1 MNTKLD
7 GLVEQRRKDRREY
20 LALINATKAL
30 NFGLY
35 QMMSS
40 ANNAANNH
48 SRIESASV
56 NNTGKLKT
64 KVGFDDKPSNVL
76 QAPNNNIAIN
86 NNNCNSNTNN
96 DRSKIL
102 NISKSP
108 KGCKSTVTKKKF
120 QKVSKKVIQGTKSL
134 PSTFLNQDNKNDE
147 SNHDEEEVAIT
158 WAHSVLLKEFNR
170 RCDLRHESKGT
181 NKRINH
187 KLVAFQKF
195 KRLQEEQRKKD
206 ANNESKGETIYRAL
220 ESNKSEHDTNI
231 NINDNE
237 NVNEND
243 LDPNAIHESASI
255 ETKIED
261 EKEHSNNHKIQI
273 VSLQDQI
280 RKEKDRSH
288 ISMVSGVFVSD
299 TEKEK
304 IKEAKKVLRRLHE
317 VAEVK
322 KQIEEEEQERIR
334 QQKRKEEEK
343 QRLAQ
348 LRRILSMKA
357 VDQENVVAND
367 NETSELNDE
376 GGKYNL
382 FYIFDFCIQIKLA
395 RGVFSQHFN

>member
-40 ANNAANNH
+40 ANNVANDH
-48 SRIESASV
+48 SRIESSNV

-64 KVGFDDKPSNVL
+64 KAGFNDKPSNVL
-76 QAPNNNIAIN
+76 QVPNNNIATN
-86 NNNCNSNTNN
+86 NNNCHSNTNN

-120 QKVSKKVIQGTKSL
+120 QKISKKVIQGTKSL
-134 PSTFLNQDNKNDE
+134 PSTFSNENDKNNEPD
-147 SNHDEEEVAIT
+147 HDEEEVAIT

-170 RCDLRHESKGT
+170 RCDLRHH
-181 NKRINH
+181 NKVPNRQVNH
-187 KLVAFQKF
+187 KLQAFQKF

-206 ANNESKGETIYRAL
+206 AKKETKGETIYRAL
-220 ESNKSEHDTNI
+220 DSNKTEYDNNTNI
-231 NINDNE
+231 NDDESINE
-237 NVNEND
+237 TD
-243 LDPNAIHESASI
+243 LDPNVIHANSLI
-255 ETKIED
+255 EIKTED
-261 EKEHSNNHKIQI
+261 EKDDLHNHKIQI

-288 ISMVSGVFVSD
+288 ISMVSGVFESD

-304 IKEAKKVLRRLHE
+304 IKEAKSVLRRLDKI
-317 VAEVK
+317 AAVK
-322 KQIEEEEQERIR
+322 KHKEQEEKERIR
-334 QQKRKEEEK
+334 QIKRKEEEK
-343 QRLAQ
+343 QRLVQ
-348 LRRILSMKA
+348 LRKILGLKE
-357 VDQENVVAND
+357 VKQENDGIND
-367 NETSELNDE
+367 NKTAELNKD

-382 FYIFDFCIQIKLA
+382 FLHI
-395 RGVFSQHFN
+395 